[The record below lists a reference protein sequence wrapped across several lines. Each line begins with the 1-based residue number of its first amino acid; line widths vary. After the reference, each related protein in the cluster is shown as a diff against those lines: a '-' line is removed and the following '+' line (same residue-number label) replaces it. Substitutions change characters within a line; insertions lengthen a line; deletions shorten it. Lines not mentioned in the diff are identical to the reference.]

1 MANPPAN
8 HGDIPKVCTLTT
20 RSKAHACVNAA
31 LSSKFGQTV
40 DDNTELKT
48 QNGLGLDDE
57 ELENDVLHVIERAVE
72 RQGCALRNLVGSDI
86 SSCDT
91 AGDIGDK
98 VFDDLTQ

>member
-8 HGDIPKVCTLTT
+8 HGDIPHVCTLTT

-31 LSSKFGQTV
+31 LSSKFHQSV

-57 ELENDVLHVIERAVE
+57 ELENDVLHVIEPGRVSS
-72 RQGCALRNLVGSDI
+72 RLLVNAANANVLIECFLYSYRF
-86 SSCDT
+86 SADT
-91 AGDIGDK
+91 FAR
-98 VFDDLTQ
+98 

>member
-1 MANPPAN
+1 
-8 HGDIPKVCTLTT
+8 
-20 RSKAHACVNAA
+20 
-31 LSSKFGQTV
+31 
-40 DDNTELKT
+40 
-48 QNGLGLDDE
+48 LGLDDE